1 MEQLT
6 HDLKDTAKKAGGMLK
21 NVTGEFKEFISKGNV
36 LDMAVGLIVGSA
48 FTAIVTSLVDDIL
61 MPFLGMILAGVNF
74 STLGITIP
82 WGNEPFL
89 AVGSFLNAVITF
101 LLTALCVFLLVK
113 VMNIFR
119 RKKEI
124 EPQTD
129 PEPTKE
135 EKLLMEIRDL
145 LAAQQAADKQAENTD
160 VSD

>member
-1 MEQLT
+1 M
-6 HDLKDTAKKAGGMLK
+6 
-21 NVTGEFKEFISKGNV
+21 
-36 LDMAVGLIVGSA
+36 
-48 FTAIVTSLVDDIL
+48 
-61 MPFLGMILAGVNF
+61 
-74 STLGITIP
+74 
-82 WGNEPFL
+82 
-89 AVGSFLNAVITF
+89 
-101 LLTALCVFLLVK
+101 FLLVK